1 MTTSNAL
8 RAHNKALLKDEYGT
22 IFKAAQTH
30 VTMLYPSPYRAGMS
44 SLGYQLIYRLI
55 NGRDDTVAERA
66 FLPDDP
72 TAYRKSRVPLFTL
85 ESERPVGNSDIVAI
99 SLAYELELPG
109 MLDCFDLA
117 GLPLLARDRNRRQPL
132 VVIGGPLTFSNPLPA
147 APFAD
152 VVIMGEGEETILQL
166 LDHYHDAADRDDLLS
181 RLAALPGFY
190 VPAIHG
196 ERLVPTAAANNA
208 LLPAYSQIITPN
220 TELSNMHL
228 VESERG
234 CHRKCTFCVM
244 RRSTNGGMRLADPDA
259 IIDSIPDVARR
270 VGLVG
275 AAVSDHPRLLEIVER
290 IVDSGREI
298 GLSSLRADR
307 LSPELVRLLKRG
319 GYRTLTVASDGA
331 SERLRAMMQKGTRE
345 ADLLQ
350 SAHYAALSGM
360 RYLKVYMMIG
370 VPTETEA
377 DIAELIEF
385 TRELATIS
393 PIALGIAPF
402 VAKRNT
408 PLDRQPFAGI
418 KPVEAIMDR
427 IQRDLRGVVD
437 IRSTSPR
444 WAWVEY
450 ALAQGGFD
458 MTAATIDAWKGGG
471 SFGAWKKAIAQHQ
484 RAEQPDDVSLRLGVS
499 TARFAGELHPAPL
512 PVTATPTPSEVT
524 L

>member
-1 MTTSNAL
+1 MAKFNDL
-8 RAHNKALLKDEYGT
+8 RAHSRSLLNDEIGT
-22 IFKAAQTH
+22 IIKAGNTH

-55 NGRDDTVAERA
+55 NQRDDTVAERA
-66 FLPDDP
+66 FHPDDP
-72 TAYRKSRVPLFTL
+72 QAYRQSRTPLFTM
-85 ESERPVGNSDIVAI
+85 ESERPVGNSDIIAI

-109 MLDCFDLA
+109 MLECFELS
-117 GLPLLARDRNRRQPL
+117 GLPFYARERGPRHPL
-132 VVIGGPLTFSNPLPA
+132 VVLGGPLTFSNPLPA

-152 VVIMGEGEETILQL
+152 VVIMGEGEEAIMQL
-166 LDHYHDAADRDDLLS
+166 LDLHADVADRDDLLS

-196 ERLVPTAAANNA
+196 ERLLPTAAANNA

-220 TELSNMHL
+220 TELANMHL

-244 RRSTNGGMRLADPDA
+244 RRSTNGGMRLASPEA
-259 IIDSIPDVARR
+259 ILASVPEQARR

-275 AAVSDHPRLLEIVER
+275 AAVSDHPRLLEIVES

-307 LSPELVRLLKRG
+307 LSPELMRLLKAG

-350 SAHYAALSGM
+350 AAEYSANAGM

-370 VPTETEA
+370 VPTETDA
-377 DIAELIEF
+377 DIDELIAF
-385 TRELATIS
+385 TRELARIS

-408 PLDRQPFAGI
+408 PLDRQPFAGV
-418 KPVEAIMDR
+418 KPVERIMDR
-427 IQRDLRGVVD
+427 VQKELRGTVD
-437 IRSTSPR
+437 IRSTSAR
-444 WAWVEY
+444 WAWVEWCM
-450 ALAQGGFD
+450 AQGGFD
-458 MTAATIDAWKGGG
+458 MADATVEAYRAGG
-471 SFGAWKKAIAQHQ
+471 SFGAWKKAIKNHQ
-484 RAEQPDDVSLRLGVS
+484 RTEQPDNESLRLGVS
-499 TARFAGELHPAPL
+499 THRFASELHPAPVPL
-512 PVTATPTPSEVT
+512 
-524 L
+524 